1 MNKAVKRRIVEL
13 GKDVLIVLLAC
24 STVWL
29 ATRAELF
36 GAMGGL
42 LGEEEAPTGGT
53 PIQTETRAEAARP
66 LRMAVNLLRGTE
78 TARFGVQYSQA
89 DCDLL
94 FQQVAS
100 LLVEAL
106 SSAGEAE
113 EISSRQWNNALLSAP
128 GVYFDFQGAVP
139 LPVLIGWLSGEDT
152 QLQGNVRRLAL
163 TASEDSVAICYRNET
178 DGNFY
183 RCFSDVV
190 DPAHLEEAL
199 SGLAGNGAF
208 YAFESEYY
216 DMLDPYTL
224 LSAEVPA
231 PSGYTAENPASGGR
245 SDLEAIAGELEFLI
259 NANGVYYAGEWV
271 ARSGSDTLRLSDEG
285 EVVYL
290 AGEDENDHFVV
301 PNDGGLFTSVEL
313 CRELAVKATAGRC
326 GQARIYLE
334 SVTQAENGWDISF
347 AYSLNGIPVR
357 LSGGSAAVFRVRG
370 NRVDEFAI
378 QLRRY
383 SDLGEAT
390 VVLPTRQAAAALE
403 AMGLTGE
410 ELALMYVDNGG
421 EVMTAGWTASDWTAR
436 ARKR

>member
-1 MNKAVKRRIVEL
+1 MNKTVKRRIVEL
-13 GKDVLIVLLAC
+13 GKDVLIVLLTC

-36 GAMGGL
+36 GVMGGL
-42 LGEEEAPTGGT
+42 LGEEEAPTGET
-53 PIQTETRAEAARP
+53 PVQTETRAEAARP
-66 LRMAVNLLRGTE
+66 LRMAVNLLQGTE
-78 TARFGVQYSQA
+78 TVRFGVQYDQA

-113 EISSRQWNNALLSAP
+113 QISSRQWKNVLVSAP
-128 GVYFDFQGAVP
+128 GVYFDFQGAIP
-139 LPVLIGWLSGEDT
+139 LPVLIGWLSGEST
-152 QLQGNVRRLAL
+152 RLQGDVRRLAL
-163 TASEDSVAICYRNET
+163 TAGEDSVAICYQNEA

-190 DPAHLEEAL
+190 DPSHLGEAL
-199 SGLAGNGAF
+199 SGLAGNGAVF
-208 YAFESEYY
+208 AFESAHY

-224 LSAEVPA
+224 LSGDVPA
-231 PSGYTAENPASGGR
+231 PSGYGAENPASGGR
-245 SDLEAIAGELEFLI
+245 SDLEAIADELEFLI

-290 AGEDENDHFVV
+290 AGEDETDHFVV
-301 PNDGGLFTSVEL
+301 SDDGGLFASVEL
-313 CRELAVKATAGRC
+313 CRELAVTAMAGRC
-326 GQARIYLE
+326 GEARIYLE
-334 SVTQAENGWDISF
+334 SVMPAETGWDISF
-347 AYSLNGIPVR
+347 AYSLDGIPVQ
-357 LSGGSAAVFRVRG
+357 LNEGSAAVFRVRE
-370 NRVDEFAI
+370 NRVEEFTVR
-378 QLRRY
+378 LRRY
-383 SDLGEAT
+383 SSLGTQT
-390 VVLPTRQAAAALE
+390 VVLPERQAAAALE

-410 ELALMYVDNGG
+410 ELTLMYVDNGG